1 MNRSVPAAP
10 PATPVPPA
18 PATGPVPPKAS
29 GAAPPRHPAGL
40 PVPPS
45 NGAAPPGPVTA
56 PLPVVPAAG
65 VTAPL
70 AAVTGAEGFIGS
82 HLVEALVS
90 SGHRVRAMA
99 QYNSFSSFGW
109 LEALPAEVMDRVE
122 VVLGDVRDPGSVHA
136 LVEGAETVYH
146 LAALIAIP
154 YSYRAPHSYVE
165 TNVTGTL
172 NVLEAVRRLGTARL
186 VHTSTS
192 ETYGTARTV
201 PITEDH
207 PIVTQSPYAASK
219 AGGDRL
225 ADSYHASFGT
235 PVVTL
240 RPFNTFG
247 PRQSMRAVIPTVI
260 GQLAAGRRTVTL
272 GDLRPTRDFTYVED
286 TAAAFLAVGTAPAE
300 RVIGRT
306 FNAGTGGEIS
316 VGDLVTLIGKLM
328 DTEVSVRA
336 DEQRVRPAAS
346 EVMRLVC
353 DASRLRAATGWA
365 PAHGLEAGLRRTIAF
380 FRDPAN
386 LARYKT
392 DRYNV

>member
-1 MNRSVPAAP
+1 MTPQSPSPTASTTGS
-10 PATPVPPA
+10 AT
-18 PATGPVPPKAS
+18 
-29 GAAPPRHPAGL
+29 
-40 PVPPS
+40 
-45 NGAAPPGPVTA
+45 
-56 PLPVVPAAG
+56 AAG
-65 VTAPL
+65 RV
-70 AAVTGAEGFIGS
+70 AVTGAEGFIGS
-82 HLVEALVS
+82 HLVEALVAD
-90 SGHRVRAMA
+90 GHRVRAMV
-99 QYNSFSSFGW
+99 QYNSFSSYGW
-109 LEALPAEVMDRVE
+109 LEVLPAEVLDSVE
-122 VVLGDVRDPGSVHA
+122 IVLGDVRDPGSVQD
-136 LVEGAETVYH
+136 LVKGADTVYH

-172 NVLEAVRRLGTARL
+172 NVLEAVRHLEIGRL

-192 ETYGTARTV
+192 ETYGTAQTV

-207 PIVTQSPYAASK
+207 PINTQSPYAASK

-225 ADSYHASFGT
+225 ADSYHASFEL

-260 GQLAAGRRTVTL
+260 GQVAAGERTITL
-272 GDLRPTRDFTYVED
+272 GDLRPTRDFSFVKD
-286 TAAAFLAVGTAPAE
+286 TVAAFRAVGTAPAE
-300 RVIGRT
+300 RVVGRT
-306 FNAGTGGEIS
+306 FNSGTGQEIS
-316 VGDLVTLIGKLM
+316 VGDLVGLIGKIMGTDLDVRE
-328 DTEVSVRA
+328 DTA
-336 DEQRVRPAAS
+336 RVRPAAS

-365 PAHGLEAGLRRTIAF
+365 PAHSLEDGLAATVEF

-392 DRYNV
+392 GIYNV

>member
-1 MNRSVPAAP
+1 VTSS
-10 PATPVPPA
+10 A
-18 PATGPVPPKAS
+18 PATV
-29 GAAPPRHPAGL
+29 
-40 PVPPS
+40 
-45 NGAAPPGPVTA
+45 
-56 PLPVVPAAG
+56 
-65 VTAPL
+65 
-70 AAVTGAEGFIGS
+70 AVTGAEGFIGS
-82 HLVEALVS
+82 HLVEALVA

-99 QYNSFSSFGW
+99 QYNSFSSYGW
-109 LEALPAEVMDRVE
+109 LETLPQDVMDSVE
-122 VVLGDVRDPGSVHA
+122 VVLGDVRDAGSVQHLLTGTEA
-136 LVEGAETVYH
+136 VYH

-154 YSYRAPHSYVE
+154 YSYQAPHSYVA

-172 NVLEAVRRLGTARL
+172 NVLEAVRRLGIPRM

-192 ETYGTARTV
+192 ETYGTAQTV

-207 PIVTQSPYAASK
+207 PINTQSPYSASK

-225 ADSYHASFGT
+225 ADGYYASFGT

-260 GQLAAGRRTVTL
+260 GQVAAGERTIAL
-272 GDLRPTRDFTYVED
+272 GDLRPTRDFLFVKD
-286 TAAAFLAVGTAPAE
+286 TARAFLTVGTAPAE
-300 RVIGRT
+300 AVVGRT

-316 VGDLVTLIGKLM
+316 VGDLVTLVGKLM
-328 DTEVSVRA
+328 GADIEVREDA
-336 DEQRVRPAAS
+336 QRIRPAAS

-365 PAHGLEAGLRRTIAF
+365 PAHSLQEGLEQTIRF
-380 FRDPAN
+380 FSDPAN

-392 DRYNV
+392 AIYNV